1 MKAMKLASIVTGV
14 ILVLYAVFALVW
26 LWGESISWETF
37 IKTSITAGVIVVAT
51 LGLALLYREY
61 VEEKSMKEEK
71 YLD

>member
-1 MKAMKLASIVTGV
+1 MKAMKLASIITGV

>member
-1 MKAMKLASIVTGV
+1 MKAMKVASIITG
-14 ILVLYAVFALVW
+14 IVLLFYAVFALVW

-37 IKTSITAGVIVVAT
+37 VKTTITAGVIVVAT

-61 VEEKSMKEEK
+61 VEEKNMKEEK